1 MNWVDLLIAG
11 AIAWTTFRGLR
22 TGLIRQAVWLIA
34 VLAGLFLAGALYDDL
49 SANLDFL
56 IDDETTRNL
65 VSFVAIIVGSV
76 IAGMVVGEV
85 LRTTATLLMLGPI
98 DALGGGVLGFIRG
111 LVYVQLMLFAFAV
124 FPASEDLAKGID
136 DSTLAP
142 YFLDEIGFVGV
153 GLPSE
158 FEDPM
163 QQLDAWRDTLGAL
176 FPGRPEGELPTSDAA
191 SPTGP

>member
-34 VLAGLFLAGALYDDL
+34 VLLGLFLAGALYDDL
-49 SANLDFL
+49 SANLDFV
-56 IDDETTRNL
+56 IDDQTTRDL
-65 VSFVAIIVGSV
+65 VAFVAIILGSV
-76 IAGMVVGEV
+76 IAGMVLGEV
-85 LRTTATLLMLGPI
+85 LRTTATLLMLGPM

-124 FPASEDLAKGID
+124 FPASDDLAKGID

-153 GLPSE
+153 ALPSE
-158 FEDPM
+158 FDDPM
-163 QQLDAWRDTLGAL
+163 QQLDVWREAFGAL
-176 FPGRPEGELPTSDAA
+176 FPRLPEGELPASDA
-191 SPTGP
+191 SPVPTP